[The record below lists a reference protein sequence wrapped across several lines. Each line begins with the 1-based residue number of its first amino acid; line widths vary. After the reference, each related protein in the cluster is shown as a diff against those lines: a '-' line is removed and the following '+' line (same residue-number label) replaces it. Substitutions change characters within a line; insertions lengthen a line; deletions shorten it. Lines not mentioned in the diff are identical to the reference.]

1 MDKKFQITTVKTPI
15 AMTKEESL
23 FYRFASKRLRKI
35 GVGKSRQLQIIND
48 IFDGRDESA
57 SYTVVYKREQYFI
70 GRAIYNFST
79 AKIDFLEEY
88 KDKQRVLI
96 YVRSDKIAKR
106 VSKMTGIPFLD
117 TLEEINNTLQ
127 HSPVIINIKHFVVSV
142 DLDADTIIWFQSPA
156 SVSEDIQGSGRITR
170 QYMIEE
176 GNIKKTII
184 YLYNKNTLQ
193 EDWTNE
199 LASLYE
205 TNNNLSE
212 KEEEGKAK
220 MPFGLSF

>member
-1 MDKKFQITTVKTPI
+1 MD
-15 AMTKEESL
+15 
-23 FYRFASKRLRKI
+23 
-35 GVGKSRQLQIIND
+35 
-48 IFDGRDESA
+48 
-57 SYTVVYKREQYFI
+57 
-70 GRAIYNFST
+70 
-79 AKIDFLEEY
+79 EY
-88 KDKQRVLI
+88 KDKNRVLI
-96 YVRSDKIAKR
+96 YVRSNKIAKR
-106 VSKMTGIPFLD
+106 ISKVSQIPFLD
-117 TLEEINNTLQ
+117 DLDEINKTLQ
-127 HSPVIINIKHFVVSV
+127 HSPVIINIKHFTVGV

-184 YLYNKNTLQ
+184 YLYNQNTLQ

-212 KEEEGKAK
+212 KEERVK